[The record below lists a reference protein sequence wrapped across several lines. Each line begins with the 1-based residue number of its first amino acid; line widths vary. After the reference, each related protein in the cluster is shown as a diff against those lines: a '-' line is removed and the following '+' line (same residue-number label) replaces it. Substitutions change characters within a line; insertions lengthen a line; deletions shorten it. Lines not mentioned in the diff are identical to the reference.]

1 MEWFLV
7 DNLDNDI
14 GICCGQLFYYVLCQ
28 RQTTDTTNKHNP
40 EPKQIDAT

>member
-1 MEWFLV
+1 MEWLLV

-28 RQTTDTTNKHNP
+28 RFEILIVYKWTKS
-40 EPKQIDAT
+40 E